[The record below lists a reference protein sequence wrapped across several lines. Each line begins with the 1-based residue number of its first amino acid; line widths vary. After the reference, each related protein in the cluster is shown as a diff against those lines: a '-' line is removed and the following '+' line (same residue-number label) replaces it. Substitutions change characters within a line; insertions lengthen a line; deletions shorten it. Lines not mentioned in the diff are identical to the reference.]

1 MTRDSPH
8 GKRGNAFPWL
18 LRPIPTSPR
27 PQDRNAEKLPDKAS
41 SQRRRRNAF
50 PPPFPVRP
58 CPAAVRKK
66 ARRVGARGNPPGRT
80 TDARTTERPKLP
92 PPPKRTRRFPIRR
105 RFRRVSA
112 AATGK
117 RRHVLTDPER
127 KSVPRLF
134 RKRPRRVNELPVP
147 TRTLPAKRSVPTK
160 DAVPRDSRANPQTR
174 FHNVLL
180 PLIITLL
187 RAP

>member
-1 MTRDSPH
+1 MIRNSPH
-8 GKRGNAFPWL
+8 GKRGNAFLWL
-18 LRPIPTSPR
+18 RRPIPANPR
-27 PQDRNAEKLPDKAS
+27 SQDRNAEKLPDKAS
-41 SQRRRRNAF
+41 SQRRRRPML

-92 PPPKRTRRFPIRR
+92 PPKRTRRFPIRR

-112 AATGK
+112 AAIGK
-117 RRHVLTDPER
+117 RRRVLTGPER

-134 RKRPRRVNELPVP
+134 RRRPRRVNKLPVP
-147 TRTLPAKRSVPTK
+147 TRTLPAKRSTPAK

-174 FHNVLL
+174 FHNVCL
-180 PLIITLL
+180 PLIITPPR

>member
-1 MTRDSPH
+1 MTRDSPR
-8 GKRGNAFPWL
+8 GKHGNAFLRL
-18 LRPIPTSPR
+18 LRPIQASPR
-27 PQDRNAEKLPDKAS
+27 PQDRNAEKLPGKAS
-41 SQRRRRNAF
+41 SQRRRRATL

-58 CPAAVRKK
+58 CPAAIRKK
-66 ARRVGARGNPPGRT
+66 ARRVRARGNPP
-80 TDARTTERPKLP
+80 DKTTERPKLP
-92 PPPKRTRRFPIRR
+92 PPKRRQRFPIRR

-117 RRHVLTDPER
+117 RRRVLTGPER

-134 RKRPRRVNELPVP
+134 RRCPRRVNELPVP

-160 DAVPRDSRANPQTR
+160 DAVPRDSRANPQKR

-180 PLIITLL
+180 PLIITPP
-187 RAP
+187 RRVP